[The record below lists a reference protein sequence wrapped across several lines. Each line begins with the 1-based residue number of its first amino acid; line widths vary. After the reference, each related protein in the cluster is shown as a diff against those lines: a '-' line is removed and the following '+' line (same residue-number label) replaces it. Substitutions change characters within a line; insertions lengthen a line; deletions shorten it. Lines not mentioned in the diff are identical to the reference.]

1 MFCHRKQSGS
11 KLHTHSSKDNWET
24 EQNSE
29 ELGINKHIL
38 HLWRNGKIV
47 WRIGTCWEK
56 INSHPYLVS
65 YTKIY
70 NKLSNIQMF
79 KKQTQGVLE
88 QIWRN
93 VKQYAPEWEA
103 MKHDGKSRKH
113 KGEEFCTGHGNS

>member
-1 MFCHRKQSGS
+1 MDSSVIENSRGLSC
-11 KLHTHSSKDNWET
+11 THIAQKT
-24 EQNSE
+24 T
-29 ELGINKHIL
+29 GKHIL